1 MRTSRIETIDAL
13 QMRQHILTYF
23 RAHVIKGVLKP
34 DRTYEV
40 VENDST
46 KLKIRSRSRN
56 GNSIQTL
63 FASLQTCK
71 SLKYGQFRRVDLF
84 WGMQHNNKKPDVAS
98 TRPTNG
104 SVTDDTSLSVSIP
117 GPTFLSNGELM
128 PVDAFI
134 NRHSRKEK
142 VS

>member
-1 MRTSRIETIDAL
+1 MQKRMGATACH
-13 QMRQHILTYF
+13 QFILDHF
-23 RAHVIKGVLKP
+23 KAHAIKGVLKP

-40 VENDST
+40 VENGST

-56 GNSIQTL
+56 SNAIQTL
-63 FASLQTCK
+63 FADLQTCK

-84 WGMQHNNKKPDVAS
+84 WGMQHKNNKPDVAS
-98 TRPTNG
+98 TR
-104 SVTDDTSLSVSIP
+104 SSRAVADDASFGASIP
-117 GPTFLSNGELM
+117 GPTFLSNGDLM

-142 VS
+142 AS

>member
-1 MRTSRIETIDAL
+1 MNKKRIK
-13 QMRQHILTYF
+13 QFILDHF
-23 RAHVIKGVLKP
+23 RAHAIKGEIKP
-34 DRTYEV
+34 GRTYEV
-40 VENDST
+40 VEHDST
-46 KLKIRSRSRN
+46 KLRIRSRSRN

-84 WGMQHNNKKPDVAS
+84 WGMQHKNNKPDVAS
-98 TRPTNG
+98 TRSDGAVVDDISFG
-104 SVTDDTSLSVSIP
+104 SSIP
-117 GPTFLSNGELM
+117 DPTFLSNGELM